1 LDNITDGLPLSRFV
15 VMNARLKRS
24 GHSSV
29 ARWGHS
35 WAVVVAVVA
44 MTAGTACSVGTLPEE
59 RGAGP
64 DAGEPGE
71 DVRTMED
78 TGPEADTQT
87 PPKPW
92 DKHDKSAFTF
102 CGASGVSSGEG
113 IQAIQCYG
121 PVEISGESPEG
132 STGGGETVTWQPGA
146 TRVVTP

>member
-1 LDNITDGLPLSRFV
+1 LDIITDGSPLLRSV
-15 VMNARLKRS
+15 VMSVRWKRS

-29 ARWGHS
+29 AQWDHS
-35 WAVVVAVVA
+35 WAVVVAFVA
-44 MTAGTACSVGTLPEE
+44 MTAGTACSVGTLPEDSSTQ
-59 RGAGP
+59 P
-64 DAGEPGE
+64 DAGGPGE

-78 TGPEADTQT
+78 TGPEADTNT

-121 PVEISGESPEG
+121 PVEISGESPGG
-132 STGGGETVTWQPGA
+132 STGDGETVTWQPGA